1 MLFKR
6 NIKHFVRACII
17 VTNNH
22 PKCFFPHTSN
32 SMTNM
37 SFAPP
42 ALVARNYSR
51 TIAIL
56 SFLILTRSSDVK
68 GRYTVHLI
76 INTSSQWPCPRTW
89 NTRPRTPVT
98 AISLDERHTGVHN
111 LDTSLSCGRRN
122 WSERSTNMLSEAP
135 SMPRHV
141 VELAEAVYGGESASI
156 GTRDSSSG
164 PEISYIEV
172 FPPTK
177 SWESTSKHSRDMQ
190 IFSPHCTCL
199 FSSPQDQL
207 DASSK
212 VKEVYDT
219 GLYRLPL
226 YLQYGR
232 SCFQA
237 LELSKG
243 TKSRPAY
250 PSLVLIQ
257 TMTKLCYRQSSTSLL
272 WLVSALT
279 LRQLL
284 HSSLI
289 KVHICK
295 KVGSRCSRRVTGYA
309 SSRSPPTQA
318 GSTAM

>member
-1 MLFKR
+1 
-6 NIKHFVRACII
+6 
-17 VTNNH
+17 
-22 PKCFFPHTSN
+22 
-32 SMTNM
+32 
-37 SFAPP
+37 
-42 ALVARNYSR
+42 
-51 TIAIL
+51 
-56 SFLILTRSSDVK
+56 
-68 GRYTVHLI
+68 
-76 INTSSQWPCPRTW
+76 
-89 NTRPRTPVT
+89 
-98 AISLDERHTGVHN
+98 
-111 LDTSLSCGRRN
+111 
-122 WSERSTNMLSEAP
+122 
-135 SMPRHV
+135 MPRHV

-257 TMTKLCYRQSSTSLL
+257 TMTKLCYLAP
-272 WLVSALT
+272 LVTYQGAHLQESWF
-279 LRQLL
+279 
-284 HSSLI
+284 
-289 KVHICK
+289 KVQQEGDRADVEERRK
-295 KVGSRCSRRVTGYA
+295 QNEREEKAWKTEDAKRKLDEEDAEQNSRAT
-309 SSRSPPTQA
+309 
-318 GSTAM
+318 